1 MAKPKQQGAVA
12 NRPLYS
18 RISYLYQAAAYL
30 SSTASNET
38 SKTPELAH
46 DDGSTSQPELPASMA
61 KPLEHKVKQSMS
73 RHLLSDMRATSLK
86 SQIRLSPAMKQ
97 TICKYCDTLLIDGE
111 TSTSVIENT
120 SKGSKKPWADVLVM
134 SCKTCGGLKRFPVN
148 ATRPKRRPARE
159 QANAAV

>member
-38 SKTPELAH
+38 SKTPESAH
-46 DDGSTSQPELPASMA
+46 DDGLPTQAGLPASMA
-61 KPLEHKVKQSMS
+61 NPLEQKAKQSMS

-134 SCKTCGGLKRFPVN
+134 TCKTCGGLKRFPVN

-159 QANAAV
+159 QAKAAV